1 MKRPG
6 GGEMATS
13 RLILVLVLAL
23 GACGEKKEEGAA
35 KEGSGEMAAK
45 PAGEGEKAAAVKIV
59 ASCDHGMSVC
69 TDHVDEATSKEE
81 CREGMDGTLKSTPC
95 PTAGVVGSCT
105 LPKGQIRRYYS
116 TGESPAEPAYAE
128 GHCKNAMGG
137 KFEAAK

>member
-1 MKRPG
+1 
-6 GGEMATS
+6 MATS
-13 RLILVLVLAL
+13 RLILVLVFAL

-35 KEGSGEMAAK
+35 KEGSGETAAK
-45 PAGEGEKAAAVKIV
+45 PGDKAPDKPAEVKIV

-81 CREGMDGTLKSTPC
+81 CREGMDGTLKPTPC

-116 TGESPAEPAYAE
+116 
-128 GHCKNAMGG
+128 
-137 KFEAAK
+137 